1 MHGPAM
7 IAALL
12 LAVAPVP
19 VIDGVWHNPSNS
31 VAVRMGAC
39 GEASCV
45 WVVRASA
52 AAEADAKKG
61 GDATLI
67 GTALL
72 RDYKPSAKNV
82 WSGTLYVPDMSRTFA
97 STITLV
103 DPQTIDVKGCLVG
116 HFLCKTQRW
125 RRD

>member
-1 MHGPAM
+1 M
-7 IAALL
+7 ITTLLMAAA
-12 LAVAPVP
+12 AVGSASD
-19 VIDGVWHNPSNS
+19 IEGVWHNPTNS

-39 GEASCV
+39 GEASCG

-72 RDYKPSAKNV
+72 RNYKPTGKSV
-82 WSGTLYVPDMSRTFA
+82 WTGTLYVPDMGRTFA

-103 DPQTIDVKGCLVG
+103 DPQTILVKGCLIG
-116 HFLCKTQRW
+116 HFVCKTQRW